1 MFKYPAKNVLCAVEP
16 TELWMSH
23 NDTRHLTDSTQG
35 LFDSQV
41 NWDWG
46 QAMWQDRVTRKTN

>member
-41 NWDWG
+41 KLGLRPSHVARQSN
-46 QAMWQDRVTRKTN
+46 AKTN